1 MKVILLLL
9 LSCVSLL
16 ADTRTN
22 HFVTPSGSGAAD
34 GSSWA
39 DSWSVTAF
47 NTSGN
52 WGSGEAKITSGECVY
67 FSGGS
72 SGADY
77 YEALTFRAGI
87 LFRTGAA
94 HPTDSSGHDGQ
105 VRVRALVAM
114 DTYDN
119 SQLDG
124 YWPGAPAMPSTNVN
138 PSSFK
143 LWVTATNSVGV
154 NFKGDNTL
162 IRYVAVGPTGVTV
175 DGHHGIQSN
184 PSAGSEPTNC
194 IIDACLLFASMG
206 DGININRQ
214 NTNSALNTIIRNCY
228 FRSNYVDG
236 MQMSGGFTVTNNII
250 DLQGAA
256 DGEHPDGIQSA
267 GRGFHNA
274 SGNSFIDCQQALF
287 WETDANSAE
296 IVLLAT
302 VVNNLFYM
310 RWPATNYMLA
320 LTMKGK
326 VYTNGQVVHI
336 ELLYANNTMVNL
348 TNRSHVSFTHDQT
361 DPDGGGPA
369 SAPTST
375 TVRVRNSRIVNNIFH
390 GADTDN
396 GAINVETAVDV
407 ASDGSDLLIQT
418 NVIWGQEKV
427 VYLGTDYTTVSS
439 LQTAFPAFTG
449 NTNAAPVFNDYAG
462 GDFTI
467 DETDTAAKGR
477 GAVLSAVPL
486 DKIGFVRSLTAPTIG
501 AFEFQSGG
509 GGGGSSG
516 RAFSSQTGG
525 RRVSFGGKGVQIR

>member
-1 MKVILLLL
+1 MSRIVFMFL
-9 LSCVSLL
+9 LSVACAL

-22 HFVTPSGSGAAD
+22 HYVTPTGSGAAD

-47 NTSGN
+47 NTSVN

-67 FSGGS
+67 FSGGA

-87 LFRTGAA
+87 LLRTGAA
-94 HPTDSSGHDGQ
+94 HPTDSAGHDGQ

-138 PSSFK
+138 PSSLK
-143 LWVTATNSVGV
+143 LWITATNSVGV

-267 GRGFHNA
+267 GRGYQVA
-274 SGNSFIDCQQALF
+274 WGNTFIDCQQALF
-287 WETDANSAE
+287 WETDGNSAE
-296 IVLLAT
+296 IAMLAT

-320 LTMKGK
+320 LTLKGK

-336 ELLYANNTMVNL
+336 ELLYANNTMVNI
-348 TNRSHVSFTHDQT
+348 TNRSHVSITHDQT

-369 SAPTST
+369 PTPTST

-390 GADTDN
+390 GADPDN
-396 GAINVETAVDV
+396 GAINIETAVDV

-418 NVIWGQEKV
+418 NVIWGNELV
-427 VYLGTDYTTVSS
+427 VYDGTSYTSVSD
-439 LQTAFPAFTG
+439 LQTAFAAFTG
-449 NTNAAPVFNDYAG
+449 NTNAAPVFTDYAG

-467 DETDTAAKGR
+467 NETDTAAKGR

-486 DKIGFVRSLTAPTIG
+486 DRNGVTRSTSTPTIG
-501 AFEFQSGG
+501 AFEFQNGGGGG
-509 GGGGSSG
+509 GGGGSVNPH
-516 RAFSSQTGG
+516 GG
-525 RRVSFGGKGVQIR
+525 GGGARRVTLRR